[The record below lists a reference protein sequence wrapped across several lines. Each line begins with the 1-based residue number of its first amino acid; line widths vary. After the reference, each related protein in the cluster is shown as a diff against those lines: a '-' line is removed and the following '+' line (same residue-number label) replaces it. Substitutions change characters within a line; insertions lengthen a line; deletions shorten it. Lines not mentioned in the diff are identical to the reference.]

1 MSGPLI
7 VARRLTKSYVS
18 GGGDVAALG
27 GVDLDIRGGEVTLLV
42 GPSGSG
48 KTTLLSILG
57 GILRPSAG
65 ALTIGGHDVSKL
77 GETDLAAIRR
87 QHIGFVFQGYNL
99 FPSLRVWQNIALVLD
114 VKGVRSRR
122 ARAESLELLRL
133 VDLEHKRNA
142 FPGELSGGQN
152 QRVAIARAL
161 AGRPAII
168 LADEPT
174 AALDSENGRVVMA
187 ALRRLAVEH
196 GRAVVVVTHDNR
208 VVEFGDRVVCME
220 DGRIVDVVEQAANP
234 RPLEPVSV
242 GAGKSADILMLRRRS
257 A

>member
-1 MSGPLI
+1 MNAPLI
-7 VARRLTKSYVS
+7 VARRLTKSYAS
-18 GGGDVAALG
+18 GGGDVAALR
-27 GVDLDIRGGEVTLLV
+27 GVDLDIRGGEVSLLV

-57 GILRPSAG
+57 GILRPTAG

-77 GETDLAAIRR
+77 GEADLAAIRR

-114 VKGVRSRR
+114 VKGVRGRR

-133 VDLEHKRNA
+133 VDLEHKQDA
-142 FPGELSGGQN
+142 FPSELSGGQK

-196 GRAVVVVTHDNR
+196 GRAVVVVSHDNR
-208 VVEFGDRVVCME
+208 VVEFGDRVVFME
-220 DGRIVDVVEQAANP
+220 DGRIVDVVERAAIP
-234 RPLEPVSV
+234 RTLEPVSIE
-242 GAGKSADILMLRRRS
+242 AGKSADILTLRRRS